1 MFFSKS
7 TSILGVDIGTSY
19 IKVAQIT
26 HNKDKSKQLDTYGIV
41 NVSGQIGTSQE
52 AGIKETAGI
61 LTTLLSRAQ
70 VTTKRCVASL
80 PNSAVFTSVIDM
92 PKMSDKE
99 LESAM
104 QFEAKKYV
112 PLPFAEV
119 KIDWAVISEVPS
131 TNSLKVML
139 IAVPNQVKDN
149 YQAVFRH
156 AGLEL
161 EVIEIEALALIR
173 SLVVDSATNSV
184 IIDIGAKATGLNVVK
199 GGLLQLTRNLN
210 IGGDTITERIAE
222 SLNISFSR
230 AEQFKK
236 EFGINGNNFV
246 PETIKPVLNV
256 IKGEVK
262 QLMSIYQ
269 SHGVGIGNI
278 IMVGGG
284 SQLPGTTDYFKDL
297 GSTVYLGN
305 PLAQVRYPKATEA
318 VLARARA
325 QLPVA
330 MGLALRA
337 EN

>member
-1 MFFSKS
+1 MFFSQNKS
-7 TSILGVDIGTSY
+7 IVGVDIGTTY
-19 IKVAQIT
+19 IKMAQIT
-26 HNKDKSKQLDTYGIV
+26 HSSKQVKTLDTYGIV
-41 NVSGQIGTSQE
+41 NVNGQIGTSQE
-52 AGIKETAGI
+52 AGIKETAAI
-61 LTTLLSRAQ
+61 LANLISRAG

-92 PKMSDKE
+92 PKMSDKD
-99 LESAM
+99 LASAM

-119 KIDWAVISEVPS
+119 KIDWAIISEVPE

-149 YQAVFRH
+149 YQAVFEQ

-173 SLVVDSATNSV
+173 SLIVDSTKNNV

-199 GGLLQLTRNLN
+199 NGLLQLTRNLN

-222 SLNISFSR
+222 SLNITFSR

-236 EFGINGNNFV
+236 EFGVNGNNFL
-246 PETIKPVLNV
+246 PETIKPVLNI
-256 IKGEVK
+256 IKNEVK
-262 QLMSIYQ
+262 QLISIYQ
-269 SHGVGIGNI
+269 SHGVTIDNI
-278 IMVGGG
+278 LIVGGG
-284 SQLPGTTDYFKDL
+284 SQLPGTTEYFKDL
-297 GSTVYLGN
+297 GSAVFLGN
-305 PLAQVRYPKATEA
+305 SLSQVSYPKSIEPLL
-318 VLARARA
+318 VRARA

-330 MGLALRA
+330 VGLALRT

>member
-1 MFFSKS
+1 MFFSKNK
-7 TSILGVDIGTSY
+7 SIVGVDIGTTY
-19 IKVAQIT
+19 IKIAQVT
-26 HNKDKSKQLDTYGIV
+26 HNSVKDKSLDTYGIV
-41 NVSGQIGTSQE
+41 NVNGQVGTSQE
-52 AGIKETAGI
+52 AGIRETATI
-61 LTTLLSRAQ
+61 LRNLLSKAG

-92 PKMSDKE
+92 PKMSDKD
-99 LESAM
+99 LASAM

-119 KIDWAVISEVPS
+119 KIDWAIISENKE

-149 YQAVFRH
+149 YQALFQE

-173 SLVVDSATNSV
+173 SLVVDPTKNNV

-199 GGLLQLTRNLN
+199 NGLLQLTRNLN

-222 SLNISFSR
+222 SLNITFSR

-236 EFGINGNNFV
+236 EFGVNGDNFL
-246 PETIKPVLNV
+246 PETIKPVLNI
-256 IKGEVK
+256 IKNEVK
-262 QLMSIYQ
+262 QLVSIYQ
-269 SHGVGIGNI
+269 SHNVSIDNI
-278 IMVGGG
+278 LLVGGG
-284 SQLPGTTDYFKDL
+284 SQLPGTADYFKDL

-305 PLAQVRYPKATEA
+305 SLAQVSYPQSVEA
-318 VLARARA
+318 LLARSRA

-330 MGLALRA
+330 IGLALRT

>member
-1 MFFSKS
+1 MFFSQTKS
-7 TSILGVDIGTSY
+7 TVGVDIGTSY
-19 IKVAQIT
+19 IKIAQIT
-26 HNKDKSKQLDTYGIV
+26 HNRDKTKTLDTYGIV
-41 NVSGQIGTSQE
+41 NVNAQIGSSQE
-52 AGIKETAGI
+52 AGIKETASI
-61 LTTLLSRAQ
+61 LSNLLNKANITSR
-70 VTTKRCVASL
+70 RCVASL

-92 PKMSDKE
+92 PKMSDKD
-99 LESAM
+99 LASAM

-119 KIDWAVISEVPS
+119 KIDWAIISEVPE

-149 YQAVFRH
+149 YQAVFKE

-173 SLVVDSATNSV
+173 SLTVDSDKNNV

-199 GGLLQLTRNLN
+199 NGLLQLTRNLN

-236 EFGINGNNFV
+236 EFGVNGNNFL
-246 PETIKPVLNV
+246 PDTIKPVLNV
-256 IKGEVK
+256 IKTEVK
-262 QLMSIYQ
+262 QLISIYQ
-269 SHGVGIGNI
+269 SHNVGIDNI
-278 IMVGGG
+278 LLVGGG

-297 GSTVYLGN
+297 GTTVYLGN
-305 PLAQVRYPKATEA
+305 ALAQVSYPKAIEPML
-318 VLARARA
+318 VRARA

>member
-7 TSILGVDIGTSY
+7 TSIVGVDIGTSY
-19 IKVAQIT
+19 IKIAQIT
-26 HNKDKSKQLDTYGIV
+26 HDRNKPKTLDTYGIV
-41 NVSGQIGTSQE
+41 NVNGQIGTSQE
-52 AGIKETAGI
+52 TGIKETANI
-61 LTTLLSRAQ
+61 LANLLNRAN

-92 PKMSDKE
+92 PKMSDKD
-99 LESAM
+99 LGSAM

-119 KIDWAVISEVPS
+119 KIDWAIISEVPE

-139 IAVPNQVKDN
+139 IAVPNQVKNN
-149 YQAVFRH
+149 YQAVFKQ

-173 SLVVDSATNSV
+173 SLIVDLNKNNV

-199 GGLLQLTRNLN
+199 NGLLQLTRNLN
-210 IGGDTITERIAE
+210 IGGDTITERVAE

-236 EFGINGNNFV
+236 EFGVNGNNFL

-256 IKGEVK
+256 IKSEVK

-269 SHGVGIGNI
+269 SHNVAIDNI
-278 IMVGGG
+278 ILVGGG
-284 SQLPGTTDYFKDL
+284 SQLPGTADFFKDL
-297 GSTVYLGN
+297 GSSVGLGN
-305 PLAQVRYPKATEA
+305 ALAQVSYPKAIEPM
-318 VLARARA
+318 LLRSRA

-330 MGLALRA
+330 MGLALRM

>member
-1 MFFSKS
+1 MFFSQTKS
-7 TSILGVDIGTSY
+7 IVGVDIGTSY
-19 IKVAQIT
+19 IKIAQVT
-26 HNKDKSKQLDTYGIV
+26 HNRDKTKSLDTYGIV

-52 AGIKETAGI
+52 SGIKETANI
-61 LTTLLSRAQ
+61 LANLLKKANVSTR
-70 VTTKRCVASL
+70 RCVASL

-92 PKMSDKE
+92 PKMSDKD
-99 LESAM
+99 LASAM

-119 KIDWAVISEVPS
+119 KIDWAIISEVPE

-149 YQAVFRH
+149 YQAVFKK

-161 EVIEIEALALIR
+161 EVIEIEALAIIR
-173 SLVVDSATNSV
+173 SLIVDTNKNNV

-199 GGLLQLTRNLN
+199 NGLLQLTRNLN

-236 EFGINGNNFV
+236 EFGVNGNNFL
-246 PETIKPVLNV
+246 PDTIKPVLNV
-256 IKGEVK
+256 IKAEVK
-262 QLMSIYQ
+262 QLINIYQ
-269 SHGVGIGNI
+269 SHSVGIDNI
-278 IMVGGG
+278 LLIGGG

-297 GSTVYLGN
+297 GSTVSLGN
-305 PLAQVRYPKATEA
+305 ALAQVSYPQAIEP
-318 VLARARA
+318 LLIRARA

-330 MGLALRA
+330 IGLALRT